1 MCMDMDKLSEYLFD
15 LYIQLP
21 RRFKRLFYASMQD
34 QELQLGLSELKILNE
49 LDKIG
54 PCKMSDLSDALVVTM
69 GGLTPHVDKLVEKGL
84 VRRFRDEERDR
95 RLVLVEIT
103 DQGQRLLK
111 ETKEQFLRTLERH
124 LEKFTEREKE
134 DIAEAVETFRKA
146 FEF

>member
-1 MCMDMDKLSEYLFD
+1 MMDKLPEYLFD

-21 RRFKRLFYASMQD
+21 RRFKKLFYASMQD

-69 GGLTPHVDKLVEKGL
+69 GGLTPHMDKLVEKGL

-103 DQGQRLLK
+103 DEGKRLLK
-111 ETKEQFLRTLERH
+111 ETKEQFLCTLEHH
-124 LEKFTEREKE
+124 LERFPDKEREE
-134 DIAEAVETFRKA
+134 IAKAVETLRKA

>member
-1 MCMDMDKLSEYLFD
+1 
-15 LYIQLP
+15 
-21 RRFKRLFYASMQD
+21 
-34 QELQLGLSELKILNE
+34 
-49 LDKIG
+49 
-54 PCKMSDLSDALVVTM
+54 SDALVVTM

-111 ETKEQFLRTLERH
+111 ETKEQFLRTLEHH
-124 LEKFTEREKE
+124 LEKFTNEEKA
-134 DIAEAVETFRKA
+134 DIAKAVETLRRT

>member
-34 QELQLGLSELKILNE
+34 EELQLGLSELKILNE

-103 DQGQRLLK
+103 ESGKKALK
-111 ETKEQFLRTLERH
+111 DVKEHFIATLEDY
-124 LEKFTEREKE
+124 LSKFNERQKK
-134 DIAEAVETFRKA
+134 DIARAVKILRETIDF
-146 FEF
+146 

>member
-1 MCMDMDKLSEYLFD
+1 MDMDKLSEYLFD

-34 QELQLGLSELKILNE
+34 EELQLGLSELKILNE

-103 DQGQRLLK
+103 ESGKKALK
-111 ETKEQFLRTLERH
+111 DVKEHFIATLEDY
-124 LEKFTEREKE
+124 LSKFNERQKK
-134 DIAEAVETFRKA
+134 DIARAVKILRETIDF
-146 FEF
+146 

>member
-1 MCMDMDKLSEYLFD
+1 
-15 LYIQLP
+15 
-21 RRFKRLFYASMQD
+21 MQD

-111 ETKEQFLRTLERH
+111 ETKEQFLRTLEHH
-124 LEKFTEREKE
+124 LEKFTNEEKD
-134 DIAEAVETFRKA
+134 DIAKAVETLRRT

>member
-1 MCMDMDKLSEYLFD
+1 
-15 LYIQLP
+15 
-21 RRFKRLFYASMQD
+21 MQD
-34 QELQLGLSELKILNE
+34 EELQLGLSELKILNE

-103 DQGQRLLK
+103 ESGKKALK
-111 ETKEQFLRTLERH
+111 DVKEHFIATLEDY
-124 LEKFTEREKE
+124 LSKFNERQKK
-134 DIAEAVETFRKA
+134 DIARAVKILRETIDF
-146 FEF
+146 

>member
-1 MCMDMDKLSEYLFD
+1 MCMDKLSEYLFD

-34 QELQLGLSELKILNE
+34 EELQLGLSELKILNE

-103 DQGQRLLK
+103 ESGKKALK
-111 ETKEQFLRTLERH
+111 DVKEHFIATLEDY
-124 LEKFTEREKE
+124 LSKFNERQKK
-134 DIAEAVETFRKA
+134 DIARAVKILRETIDF
-146 FEF
+146 

>member
-1 MCMDMDKLSEYLFD
+1 MMDKLPEYLFD

-21 RRFKRLFYASMQD
+21 RRFKKLFYASMQD
-34 QELQLGLSELKILNE
+34 QELQLGLTELKILNE

-69 GGLTPHVDKLVEKGL
+69 GGLTPHMDKLVEKGL

-103 DQGQRLLK
+103 DEGKRLLK
-111 ETKEQFLRTLERH
+111 ETKEQFLCTLEHH
-124 LEKFTEREKE
+124 LERFSDKERDE
-134 DIAEAVETFRKA
+134 IAKAVETLRKA